1 MAGRL
6 ARGFTLIE
14 LMIAIVII
22 TIIAAIAIPNI
33 ISARK
38 NANESA
44 AIGHL
49 KTISGTQS
57 MFRESDKE
65 MDGEYDFA
73 GSLAELSNTHLIDG
87 TLGSGRRTGYEYATG
102 AGSVNPS
109 FLWFATANPQLPPNT
124 GERYFCTNQR
134 GQIFYTT
141 GFRIN
146 LNTTDC
152 ETPPGLLLVR

>member
-1 MAGRL
+1 MRGRR
-6 ARGFTLIE
+6 RGFTLIE

-49 KTISGTQS
+49 KTIANTQN

-65 MDGEYDFA
+65 NDGDFDF
-73 GSLAELSNTHLIDG
+73 GSLIELSNTELIDG
-87 TLGSGRRTGYEYATG
+87 TLGSGSRTGYNYATA
-102 AGSVNPS
+102 AGSVNPG

-146 LNTTDC
+146 LNSTDC
-152 ETPPGLLLVR
+152 EMPPGLLLVR

>member
-1 MAGRL
+1 MGRTTR
-6 ARGFTLIE
+6 AFTLIE

-22 TIIAAIAIPNI
+22 AIIAAIAIPNI
-33 ISARK
+33 VSARK

-49 KTISGTQS
+49 KTIANTQN

-65 MDGEYDFA
+65 LDGEYDF
-73 GSLAELSNTHLIDG
+73 GTLLELSDTTLIDG
-87 TLGSGRRTGYEYATG
+87 TLGSGSRTGYHYATG
-102 AGSVNPS
+102 AGSVNRG
-109 FLWFATANPQLPPNT
+109 FLWFATANPALPT
-124 GERYFCTNQR
+124 KSGDRYFCTNQR

-141 GFRIN
+141 SFLIP

-152 ETPPGLLLVR
+152 EMPPGLLLVR

>member
-1 MAGRL
+1 MRGRG
-6 ARGFTLIE
+6 RGFTLIE

-49 KTISGTQS
+49 KTIANTQN
-57 MFRESDKE
+57 MFREADKE
-65 MDGEYDFA
+65 NDNEHDF
-73 GSLAELSNTHLIDG
+73 GSLIELSDTELIDG
-87 TLGSGRRTGYEYATG
+87 TLGSGSRTGYNYATG
-102 AGSVNPS
+102 PGSVNTG

-141 GFRIN
+141 AFRIE
-146 LNTTDC
+146 LNTSDC
-152 ETPPGLLLVR
+152 EMPPGLLLVR